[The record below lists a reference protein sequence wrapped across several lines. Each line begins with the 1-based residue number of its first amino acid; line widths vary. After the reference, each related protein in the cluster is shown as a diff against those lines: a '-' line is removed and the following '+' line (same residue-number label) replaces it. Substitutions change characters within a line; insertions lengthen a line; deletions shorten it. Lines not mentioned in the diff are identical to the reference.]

1 MSQKQS
7 ELPLA
12 ETAYAKINLALHVR
26 GRRDDG
32 YHILDTIFAFLDDGD
47 YLHVIPSSTLNLEI
61 TGPYAASLSDTQ
73 DNLVFRT
80 ARLLQD
86 RFEIHDGAV
95 ITLDKHLPV
104 ASGIGGGSADA
115 AAAARLLCKL
125 WELPVTMEELG
136 ILLAPLGADI
146 PACVM
151 SKTIRGVGTGTNLFA
166 IDGRDVSGLSA
177 LLVNPNI
184 AVATGDVFARWS
196 GNDKGAL
203 NGNTAMEMMG
213 SGGNDLQEPAL
224 SICPEIGDILS
235 VLQQQQPMLSRM
247 SGSGATCFAL
257 FHDAEESQLA
267 EQKIRSLHP
276 SYWVM
281 SGKIR

>member
-1 MSQKQS
+1 MPHKQS
-7 ELPLA
+7 EPNFT
-12 ETAYAKINLALHVR
+12 ETAYAKLNLALHVR
-26 GRRDDG
+26 ARRDDG
-32 YHILDTIFAFLDDGD
+32 YHALDTVFAFLDDGD
-47 YLHVIPSSTLNLEI
+47 YLYAAPENALRLNI
-61 TGPYAASLSDTQ
+61 TGPYASNLSEIH
-73 DNLVFRT
+73 DNLVFR
-80 ARLLQD
+80 AAQLLQD
-86 RFEIHDGAV
+86 HFNINDGAT
-95 ITLDKHLPV
+95 ITLDKRLPV

-125 WELPVTMEELG
+125 WELPISMEELG
-136 ILLAPLGADI
+136 MLLAPLGADI

-151 SKTIRGVGTGTNLFA
+151 SRTVRGVGTGTNLFA

-184 AVATGDVFARWS
+184 AVATGNVFARWS
-196 GNDKGAL
+196 GNDKGTL
-203 NGNTAMEMMG
+203 TGNTAMEMMV

-224 SICPEIGDILS
+224 SICPEIRDVLFS
-235 VLQQQQPMLSRM
+235 LQQQQPMIARM

-257 FHDAEESQLA
+257 FHDTKQSQIA
-267 EQKIRSLHP
+267 EQSIRSLHP